1 MHEMD
6 EGGRP
11 DDATTAARRR
21 AKLRAVSAGRRLL
34 VVAVIG
40 LVAGVAAATFA
51 PWQLAVL
58 VGWIAADVVLMVWVW
73 VSVAPLSPAQTQQL
87 AMREDDS
94 RVAADLLLVGAS
106 VASLVGTVFDLV
118 KTSQADGAG
127 KAALTIGAVL
137 TIAVSWGV
145 VHTVYALRYARQF
158 YTPPIGGI
166 DFKSRGEHPD
176 YHDFAY
182 VAFTVG
188 MTFQVSDTDVQARQI
203 RRTVLR
209 HSLLAYLFGAVILA
223 VTINIVA
230 SLLQIG

>member
-1 MHEMD
+1 VHEMD
-6 EGGRP
+6 GPRRG
-11 DDATTAARRR
+11 DDTTAATRR
-21 AKLRAVSAGRRLL
+21 ARLRAVSAGRRLII
-34 VVAVIG
+34 VAIVGVIAG
-40 LVAGVAAATFA
+40 AGVAFVA

-58 VGWIAADVVLMVWVW
+58 AGWVAAGATLVLWVW
-73 VSVAPLSPAQTQQL
+73 ASVAPLNSEQTRQL

-94 RVAADLLLVGAS
+94 RVAADLLLVSAS
-106 VASLVGTVFDLV
+106 IASLIGTVFDLV
-118 KTSQADGAG
+118 KSSQAHGAG
-127 KAALTIGAVL
+127 KVVLTIGAVA
-137 TIAVSWGV
+137 TVAVSWAV

-158 YTPPIGGI
+158 YSPPIGGI
-166 DFKSRGEHPD
+166 DFKSHGEQPD
-176 YHDFAY
+176 FHDFAY

-188 MTFQVSDTDVQARQI
+188 MTFQVSDTDVQSRAI